1 MHSPSSFWNDG
12 SLRRCIRAA
21 ACVNNVHG
29 DVSLRNGCNLPHP
42 FSDHR
47 VSFMGAV
54 SPAGL
59 LSQSM
64 SPSVANA
71 ASFTDFTLP
80 PLPYDYKS
88 LEPSIDEGL
97 FPCSVLM
104 MTASDVHVQH
114 AVTHA

>member
-1 MHSPSSFWNDG
+1 
-12 SLRRCIRAA
+12 
-21 ACVNNVHG
+21 
-29 DVSLRNGCNLPHP
+29 
-42 FSDHR
+42 
-47 VSFMGAV
+47 
-54 SPAGL
+54 
-59 LSQSM
+59 M

-104 MTASDVHVQH
+104 MTASDVHVLH